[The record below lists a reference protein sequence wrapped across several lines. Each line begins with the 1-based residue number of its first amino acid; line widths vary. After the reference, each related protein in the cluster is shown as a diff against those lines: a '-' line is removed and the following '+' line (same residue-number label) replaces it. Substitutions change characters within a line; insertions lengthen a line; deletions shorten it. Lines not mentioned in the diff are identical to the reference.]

1 MQESVIVGGGL
12 VARIHCILVSAI
24 HVGRKLKLVKVSV
37 TILSAFIYFVYPCK
51 SRGGGEWI

>member
-24 HVGRKLKLVKVSV
+24 HVGRKLKVKVSV

-51 SRGGGEWI
+51 SRGWGEWI